1 MSEYT
6 TTNTS
11 FADVESATLY
21 VDTSGTP
28 DMERF
33 IAETSAIAER
43 KAIAAGQEHPLPA
56 NLLFTIVGG
65 NELGLFRIENERTGT
80 VVFGTQLV
88 ETIVT
93 LAGTS
98 VDTSTDDSTLIE
110 DVANF
115 SNPSDNSTS
124 TEPEP
129 SEDTPSSGLET
140 TEELNELISPGSE
153 FAAQNPEAAASI
165 ETIRTNPTSTHSLTI
180 AFVFSDSQESQR
192 GTAYEYIS
200 SFSSREVA
208 LEMLSE
214 SGLTTVGTN
223 LRITAASQ
231 VEFQENLAYNLAINI
246 NNSTVNPEVQLPTAL
261 PAVYASCATTVGQWT
276 GGLDTPL
283 VGTSL
288 PPGISSA
295 PTGLGRNDLPTYGTY
310 ESRAARPGLQ
320 PPSGQFEGET
330 LISLTPL
337 WFLERYRAGRGTGLQ
352 SRGTAQF
359 GGVRGIPGNRRVH
372 WGEDIYVPSG
382 TSMYAPWDGEVH
394 AISNASSDRDYQK
407 MFKYRPADPRNP
419 NLTFI
424 HVSGEVPA
432 SGQHRKGDFLGLSYV
447 ADLNDTRNAT
457 RLPRQL
463 DKFPGGDPS
472 HLHLEAS
479 VSEMAANRRR
489 GRGNISPFTVMD
501 VSKIFYPD
509 VDVVQGP
516 LQQV

>member
-261 PAVYASCATTVGQWT
+261 PPVYANCASTMGDMDV
-276 GGLDTPL
+276 GGLIA
-283 VGTSL
+283 
-288 PPGISSA
+288 PGSRIS
-295 PTGLGRNDLPTYGTY
+295 P
-310 ESRAARPGLQ
+310 
-320 PPSGQFEGET
+320 
-330 LISLTPL
+330 SLTP
-337 WFLERYRAGRGTGLQ
+337 
-352 SRGTAQF
+352 
-359 GGVRGIPGNRRVH
+359 I
-372 WGEDIYVPSG
+372 
-382 TSMYAPWDGEVH
+382 
-394 AISNASSDRDYQK
+394 
-407 MFKYRPADPRNP
+407 
-419 NLTFI
+419 
-424 HVSGEVPA
+424 
-432 SGQHRKGDFLGLSYV
+432 
-447 ADLNDTRNAT
+447 
-457 RLPRQL
+457 
-463 DKFPGGDPS
+463 
-472 HLHLEAS
+472 
-479 VSEMAANRRR
+479 
-489 GRGNISPFTVMD
+489 
-501 VSKIFYPD
+501 
-509 VDVVQGP
+509 
-516 LQQV
+516 

>member
-1 MSEYT
+1 
-6 TTNTS
+6 
-11 FADVESATLY
+11 
-21 VDTSGTP
+21 
-28 DMERF
+28 MERF

-261 PAVYASCATTVGQWT
+261 PPVYANCASTMGDMDV
-276 GGLDTPL
+276 GGLIA
-283 VGTSL
+283 
-288 PPGISSA
+288 PGSRIS
-295 PTGLGRNDLPTYGTY
+295 P
-310 ESRAARPGLQ
+310 
-320 PPSGQFEGET
+320 
-330 LISLTPL
+330 SLTPINIPPSVGVRSGTRRIRTTPTNRDHGYERTTL
-337 WFLERYRAGRGTGLQ
+337 RNDVADRFEALRDDLESRGAILTSAGGLRSLGAEVTVGRASLSLHNLGLAHDLATRSGATYPNDPDKNPYIIERVSTSRTNRFEWHIWARATAGETRTIQALSDRRGTGGEIVEVTARVVSLTNLARSHGITGIRNRSCYPGTYGCMEWWHLQ
-352 SRGTAQF
+352 CPDLIGPGLTYGQLLQHVRDDDDIGRSRFAQSQYF
-359 GGVRGIPGNRRVH
+359 
-372 WGEDIYVPSG
+372 
-382 TSMYAPWDGEVH
+382 
-394 AISNASSDRDYQK
+394 
-407 MFKYRPADPRNP
+407 
-419 NLTFI
+419 
-424 HVSGEVPA
+424 
-432 SGQHRKGDFLGLSYV
+432 
-447 ADLNDTRNAT
+447 NAT
-457 RLPRQL
+457 WNETNGVFR
-463 DKFPGGDPS
+463 S
-472 HLHLEAS
+472 A
-479 VSEMAANRRR
+479 
-489 GRGNISPFTVMD
+489 
-501 VSKIFYPD
+501 
-509 VDVVQGP
+509 
-516 LQQV
+516 